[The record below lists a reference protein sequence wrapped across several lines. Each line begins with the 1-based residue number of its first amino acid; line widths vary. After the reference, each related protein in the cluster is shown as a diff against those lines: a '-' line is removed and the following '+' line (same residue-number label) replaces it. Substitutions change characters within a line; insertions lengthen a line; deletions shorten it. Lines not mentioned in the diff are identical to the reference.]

1 LHSAEFQMANPNI
14 NAPSSCFANNALLS
28 LGTSTD
34 TLIIANAASSSK
46 VFLFDSILVA
56 NTSAA
61 NADITITIYA
71 AATNT
76 GTAYRIANTITVPAK
91 STLVVISKSNGVNL
105 KEAQSIYATASVAGA
120 LAVTAFWKEFA

>member
-1 LHSAEFQMANPNI
+1 MANPNI
-14 NAPSSCFANNALLS
+14 NTPASCFANNALLA
-28 LGTSTD
+28 LTAT
-34 TLIIANAASSSK
+34 TETQLIANAASSSK

-61 NADITITIYA
+61 SADITISHYA

-91 STLVVISKSNGVNL
+91 STLVVVGKTAGVSL
-105 KEAQSIYATASVAGA
+105 KEAQSLYATASVANA
-120 LAVTAFWKEFA
+120 LHVVAYWKEFA